1 MNELESL
8 KKKIKYRSS
17 YRGTKEMDLLL
28 SSFALKYTDSLSHAE
43 LIKLDDFM
51 NCSDEDINNFYSKRT
66 PIQSFDD
73 KKNLVFECLAHIKV
87 GSCHRCRYLK
97 QKNLDFA
104 CVTPGSWTPDLA
116 NKVNLSKRNKDID
129 SWKKIINSIKT

>member
-1 MNELESL
+1 MNELKSK

-51 NCSDEDINNFYSKRT
+51 NCSDEDINNFYSKKT

-73 KKNLVFECLAHIKV
+73 KKI
-87 GSCHRCRYLK
+87 
-97 QKNLDFA
+97 LDLFF
-104 CVTPGSWTPDLA
+104 
-116 NKVNLSKRNKDID
+116 RH
-129 SWKKIINSIKT
+129 KI

>member
-73 KKNLVFECLAHIKV
+73 KKI
-87 GSCHRCRYLK
+87 
-97 QKNLDFA
+97 LDLFF
-104 CVTPGSWTPDLA
+104 
-116 NKVNLSKRNKDID
+116 RH
-129 SWKKIINSIKT
+129 KI